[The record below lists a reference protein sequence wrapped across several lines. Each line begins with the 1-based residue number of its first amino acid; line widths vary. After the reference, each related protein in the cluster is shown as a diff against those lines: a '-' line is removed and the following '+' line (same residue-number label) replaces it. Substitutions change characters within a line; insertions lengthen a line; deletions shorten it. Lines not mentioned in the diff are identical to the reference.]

1 MSMQALLSGSTQ
13 FAQVA
18 GDVTVG
24 AALKGADIVTIAANL
39 NRHVFFLVSQPAITT
54 PDDLKGKRIGIV
66 RFGGMNQWVATLEL
80 EALGLD
86 SRDVVLLQAGNVA
99 ERLIAMER
107 NLIDASVFSYPELV
121 RLKKMGYRVLLDPGS
136 LKSYF
141 PTSTI
146 AARREYLER
155 NRDVAKN
162 FLRSYTDAIYVI
174 RTQRETA
181 IKVMAKYTRL
191 TDQEVLGQTYDFLA
205 RNMEPI
211 PKVNLKGVE
220 SVLAELAKGE
230 GIKKVVAK
238 DLVESSLLD
247 ELERAGFFTRP
258 Q

>member
-1 MSMQALLSGSTQ
+1 MQALLSGSTQ
-13 FAQVA
+13 FAQV
-18 GDVTVG
+18 GDDVTVA

-54 PDDLKGKRIGIV
+54 PDDLKGKRVGIV

-121 RLKKMGYRVLLDPGS
+121 RLKKMGYRVLLAPGS

-146 AARREYLER
+146 TARREYLER

-174 RTQRETA
+174 RTKRETA

-238 DLVESSLLD
+238 DLVERSLLD